1 MLNYLPKW
9 VESKKKILACENFD
23 IEVSPI
29 LGKDKKASYIE
40 LHNEKISA
48 RATIW
53 ETGEA
58 EFAALDRKTSKDVI
72 DKSMILEEWQLDDK
86 LNWWLSEIVIYSG

>member
-9 VESKKKILACENFD
+9 VESKKKILAIKNFD
-23 IEVSPI
+23 MEVSPI
-29 LGKDKKASYIE
+29 LGDEKKARYIE
-40 LHNEKISA
+40 LHNAMISA

-58 EFAALDRKTSKDVI
+58 GFAALDGKTGKDVI
-72 DKSMILEEWQLDDK
+72 DESMIIEEWQLDDK
-86 LNWWLSEIVIYSG
+86 LNWWLNEIVIYSE